1 MVNLIDILINKN
13 YFNNTFDIN
22 HLQTIYNYFLNH
34 PDDIN
39 KKFYNPDI
47 NNLDC
52 PLFYALRQNNC
63 IYLLLFKYIFN
74 IDFNIKCNDINC
86 FEYFINNYLYN
97 KNYFQNNYLSD
108 LDLNNNLLNLQIK
121 IFMLIR
127 NGNLNMNIFKF
138 NNLNIFLND
147 YYNDKT
153 YNNFKYKDGIVSF
166 MNEILKKYYPNNKN
180 IINKHIILFDE
191 IFKYDNII
199 NDIQNDNFKLIIDII
214 LSIFNNKIN
223 QFDKLINNYLELSE
237 NNNLLKKYINLNLK
251 FSFINLNSEYI
262 IICIKNKFIDISYL
276 SIIIKMY
283 IFYNKNIINRVNKDD
298 ELINLIDNFIKF
310 LINYDQYY
318 KKSIN
323 LYFQKF
329 NKIFN
334 YYFDFISNSSLID
347 LINKCNEYNIS
358 LIQYIFTLQFI
369 RNNNFI
375 LRYIIENKPNLN
387 SLLYKYNDNKY
398 MKKIFKFNNNFNY
411 EKMFDFYGQ
420 YYKYDNVKELI
431 FEFINIYK
439 NINYIINNIYLNKYK
454 FYINPSKVFNNNIL
468 YPNKYIQ
475 VSFLHFICCIKQFN
489 KNIENVK
496 LLCNKYPELIN
507 DNNNELKISPL
518 QCAVIIGNKKII
530 NVLLN
535 INNINL
541 YLEDINKNTI
551 LEYLI
556 LNDYSNSY
564 LKMFIEKYNIYKLHN
579 NENIIILAIRINN
592 NKIIHILEEYF
603 NNKYDFYYIGI
614 ANWIEQLKYQQ
625 KINF

>member
-191 IFKYDNII
+191 TFKYDNII

-398 MKKIFKFNNNFNY
+398 MKKIFKFNNNFSY
-411 EKMFDFYGQ
+411 EKMFDFYEQ